1 MDMDNSG
8 VYCLFF
14 FFFGYTLII
23 KVIFS
28 LIILVAS
35 HRHLFIG
42 S

>member
-8 VYCLFF
+8 VYCLF